1 MKKYKE
7 FLFTYRSYT
16 PIPIVIIALI
26 LAKTTLLS
34 LTIGLIIALCGEWVR
49 LWAVRY
55 AGSATRTTGR
65 VGADELVTSGP
76 YGHLRNPLYLGN
88 FMLSAGILVI
98 AWPWMPWF
106 LLIYLVLFYF
116 QYSAIIDLEEEFLTT
131 KFGTLYQEYCRNVP
145 SIIPRL
151 TNWGTGTRKPTPLQK
166 ALRTERNSLQSLTI
180 TLLLLLIRWRFF

>member
-16 PIPIVIIALI
+16 PIPIVIIALV
-26 LAKTTLLS
+26 LAQTTLYSFLA
-34 LTIGLIIALCGEWVR
+34 GLVIALGGESMR

-55 AGSATRTTGR
+55 AGSATRTTGQ

-76 YGHLRNPLYLGN
+76 FGHLRNPLYLGN
-88 FMLSAGILVI
+88 FLLSLGILVI

-106 LLIYLVLFYF
+106 LVIYLVLFYF
-116 QYSAIIDLEEEFLTT
+116 QYGAIIDLEEEFLKL
-131 KFGTLYQEYCRNVP
+131 KFKAAYQDYCRHVP
-145 SIIPRL
+145 RIIPRL

-180 TLLLLLIRWRFF
+180 ALLLLLIRWRFF